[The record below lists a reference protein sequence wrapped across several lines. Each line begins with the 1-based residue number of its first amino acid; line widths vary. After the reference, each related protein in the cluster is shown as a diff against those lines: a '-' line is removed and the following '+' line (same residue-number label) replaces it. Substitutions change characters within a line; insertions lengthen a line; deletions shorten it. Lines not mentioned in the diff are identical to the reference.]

1 MAKGDL
7 TIFEEFALSIGL
19 EKMQLNTDTL
29 KLGLITTAAA
39 SVAASTASPTWSD
52 FSASE
57 VSGSGYS
64 AGGAT
69 IASNSYVEAAGVGTL
84 DGNDVTW
91 SQNASGFTN
100 ARTGIVYDDTPAS
113 AASKVA
119 ICKVDL
125 GSSSVSL
132 QDGDVTVSWNSSGIL
147 TITVS

>member
-7 TIFEEFALSIGL
+7 TIFEEFANDIGL
-19 EKMQLNTDTL
+19 EKLNLNTDTFR
-29 KLGLITTAAA
+29 LGLITTAAA
-39 SVAASTASPTWSD
+39 SVAASTATPTWSD

-69 IASNSYVEAAGVGTL
+69 VASTSYVEASGVGTL

-100 ARTGIVYDDTPAS
+100 ARTAILYDDTPAS
-113 AASKVA
+113 AASKCAVCA
-119 ICKVDL
+119 VDL
-125 GSSSVSL
+125 GSTNVSL
-132 QDGDVTVSWNSSGIL
+132 QDGDVTVSWNASGIL